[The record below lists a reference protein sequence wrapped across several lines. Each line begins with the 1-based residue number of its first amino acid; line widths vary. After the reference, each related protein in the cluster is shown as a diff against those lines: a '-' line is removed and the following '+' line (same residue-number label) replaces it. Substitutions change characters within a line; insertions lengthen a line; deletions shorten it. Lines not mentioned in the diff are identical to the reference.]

1 MKKVVISILVV
12 FIIIILIFIIGYYK
26 FAKPVYDE
34 DKSLGYN
41 QFETVRID
49 PMTGEKIPKNE
60 IDTYS
65 NDNVELKIKDG
76 TTITFKEIKD
86 IRDKI
91 KSKINNVG
99 KIDDTQEIRQLCDI
113 LFLDYLN
120 TNYKIEDG
128 DLYINDLIVV
138 SDIDFT
144 SKVNELVQNVYK
156 EQKGE

>member
-99 KIDDTQEIRQLCDI
+99 KIDDTQEIRQLCDT